1 MFNLLS
7 FVRQNYKILAYI
19 HNITI
24 EKYKIINNPLS
35 SKLELKSQI
44 ILFFL
49 HIAALTSAKIMQLNI
64 SAHVSILQKK
74 TIKGGGISCS
84 YAYFGICEA
93 IFRGRE
99 LIFFVGAHIS
109 IYFVNIKFFFPH
121 LHINHP
127 TKRKK

>member
-35 SKLELKSQI
+35 SKLELKSKI

-49 HIAALTSAKIMQLNI
+49 HIAALTSAKNNAIEHFCTCFNF
-64 SAHVSILQKK
+64 AKK
-74 TIKGGGISCS
+74 N
-84 YAYFGICEA
+84 Y
-93 IFRGRE
+93 
-99 LIFFVGAHIS
+99 
-109 IYFVNIKFFFPH
+109 
-121 LHINHP
+121 
-127 TKRKK
+127 